1 MPALRITGILLVA
14 CLLSPGLAAANE
26 ERTVKLPQTMQAAA
40 IDRAGGP
47 EVVTLHT
54 LPVPKPRADEV
65 LIAVNTAGVAIWD
78 VGLRRHPQ
86 SIKHSAFPLVLGTDG
101 AGLVAA
107 VGAKV
112 QGFKVGDQV
121 YSYSWDNPNGGF
133 YAEYV
138 AVPAE
143 RVGPVPKGLS
153 LREAGAIATTGLTAI
168 QGIDDALH
176 LKAGQTL
183 IIHGASG
190 GVGSLALQFAKL
202 RGVKVLATAS
212 GEDGLAFVKRLGADA
227 VVDGR
232 HGDIAA
238 AAHQLAPAGVD
249 TVLAFAGGD
258 TLERCID
265 ALRPGG
271 HVAFPYGV
279 EPEPKARDGVAAII
293 RYNAIPG
300 VKEFERLNQ
309 AIEAAKLEV
318 PIEAEF
324 PLAAAAKAQ
333 ERVESGHILG
343 KIVLRIR

>member
-1 MPALRITGILLVA
+1 MPALRITGMLLLA

-26 ERTVKLPQTMQAAA
+26 ERPVKLPQTMQAAA

-47 EVVTLHT
+47 EVITLHT
-54 LPVPKPRADEV
+54 LPVPKPQADEV

-78 VGLRRHPQ
+78 VGLRKHPQ

-101 AGLVAA
+101 AGIVAA

-112 QGFKVGDQV
+112 QGFKVGEPV
-121 YSYSWDNPNGGF
+121 YSYSWDNPHGGF

-138 AVPAE
+138 GVPAE
-143 RVGPVPKGLS
+143 RVGHLPSGLS
-153 LREAGAIATTGLTAI
+153 LLQAGAIATTGLTAI

-176 LKAGQTL
+176 LKSGQTL

-190 GVGSLALQFAKL
+190 GVGNLALQFAKL

-227 VVDGR
+227 VVDSR

-238 AAHQLAPAGVD
+238 AAHQFAPAGVD
-249 TVLAFAGGD
+249 AVLALAGGD
-258 TLERCID
+258 TLERCLD

-271 HVAFPYGV
+271 HVAFPEGV
-279 EPEPKARDGVAAII
+279 EPEPKARDGVAVI
-293 RYNAIPG
+293 RYNAIPE
-300 VKEFERLNQ
+300 VQEFERLNH

-318 PIEAEF
+318 PIAAEF
-324 PLAAAAKAQ
+324 PLAEAAKAQ
-333 ERVESGHILG
+333 ERVEAGHILG

>member
-1 MPALRITGILLVA
+1 MPALRITGMLLLA
-14 CLLSPGLAAANE
+14 CLLSPGLAAADDGA
-26 ERTVKLPQTMQAAA
+26 VKLPHTMQAAA

-47 EVVTLHT
+47 EVITLHT
-54 LPVPKPRADEV
+54 LPVPKPQADEV

-86 SIKHSAFPLVLGTDG
+86 SIKHSHFPLVLGTDG
-101 AGLVAA
+101 AGIVAA

-112 QGFKVGDQV
+112 RGFKVGEQV
-121 YSYSWDNPNGGF
+121 YSYSWDNPHGGF

-143 RVGPVPKGLS
+143 RVGHLPSGLS
-153 LREAGAIATTGLTAI
+153 LLQAGAIATTGLTAI

-190 GVGSLALQFAKL
+190 GVGNLALQFAKL

-212 GEDGLAFVKRLGADA
+212 GEDGLALVKRLGADA
-227 VVDGR
+227 VVDSR
-232 HGDIAA
+232 HGDIAG
-238 AAHQLAPAGVD
+238 AAHQFAPAGVD
-249 TVLAFAGGD
+249 AVLALAGGD

-271 HVAFPYGV
+271 HLAFPEGV
-279 EPEPKARDGVAAII
+279 EPEPKAHEGVAII

-300 VKEFERLNQ
+300 TQEFERLNR
-309 AIEAAKLEV
+309 AIEAVKLEV
-318 PIEAEF
+318 PIAAEF
-324 PLAAAAKAQ
+324 PLAQAAQAQ
-333 ERVESGHILG
+333 ERVEAGHILG

>member
-1 MPALRITGILLVA
+1 MLVGA
-14 CLLSPGLAAANE
+14 CLLSPGLAAAND
-26 ERTVKLPQTMQAAA
+26 TAIKLPQTMQAAA

-47 EVVTLHT
+47 EVITLHT
-54 LPVPKPRADEV
+54 LPVPKPQADEV

-101 AGLVAA
+101 AGIVAA

-112 QGFKVGDQV
+112 QGFKVGEQV
-121 YSYSWDNPNGGF
+121 YSYSWDNPHGGF

-143 RVGPVPKGLS
+143 RVGLVPGNLT
-153 LREAGAIATTGLTAI
+153 LRQAGAIATTGLTAI
-168 QGIDDALH
+168 QGVDDALH
-176 LKAGQTL
+176 LKAGDTL

-202 RGVKVLATAS
+202 RGVKVLATAT
-212 GEDGLAFVKRLGADA
+212 GEDGLAFVKGLGADA
-227 VVDGR
+227 AVDGR

-238 AAHQLAPAGVD
+238 AAHALAPAGVD
-249 TVLAFAGGD
+249 AVLALAGGE

-271 HVAFPYGV
+271 QVAFPYGV
-279 EPEPKARDGVAAII
+279 EPEPKARTGVPII

-300 VKEFERLNQ
+300 VQEFERLNR
-309 AIEAAKLEV
+309 AIEAVKLQV
-318 PIEAEF
+318 PIAAQF
-324 PLAAAAKAQ
+324 PLAEAAKAQ
-333 ERVESGHILG
+333 ERVEAGHILG

>member
-1 MPALRITGILLVA
+1 MLVGA
-14 CLLSPGLAAANE
+14 CLVSPGLAAAND
-26 ERTVKLPQTMQAAA
+26 TAIKLPQTMQAAA

-47 EVVTLHT
+47 EVITLHT
-54 LPVPKPRADEV
+54 LPVPKPQADEV

-101 AGLVAA
+101 AGIVAA

-112 QGFKVGDQV
+112 QGFKVGEQV
-121 YSYSWDNPNGGF
+121 YSYSWDNPHGGF

-143 RVGPVPKGLS
+143 RVGLVPGNLT
-153 LREAGAIATTGLTAI
+153 LRQAGAIATTGLTAI

-176 LKAGQTL
+176 LKAGDTL

-202 RGVKVLATAS
+202 RGVKVLATAT
-212 GEDGLAFVKRLGADA
+212 GEDGLAFVKGLGADA
-227 VVDGR
+227 AVDGR

-238 AAHQLAPAGVD
+238 AAHALAPAGVD
-249 TVLAFAGGD
+249 AVLALAGGQ

-271 HVAFPYGV
+271 QVAFPYGV
-279 EPEPKARDGVAAII
+279 EPEPKAHDGVAFI

-300 VKEFERLNQ
+300 VDEFERLNR
-309 AIEAAKLEV
+309 AIEAAKLKV

-324 PLAAAAKAQ
+324 PLAQADKAQ
-333 ERVESGHILG
+333 ERVEGGHILG

>member
-1 MPALRITGILLVA
+1 MPALRTTRMLVVA
-14 CLLSPGLAAANE
+14 CLASAGLAAAND
-26 ERTVKLPQTMQAAA
+26 TAVKLPQTMQAAA

-47 EVVTLHT
+47 EVITLHT
-54 LPVPKPRADEV
+54 LPVPKPQADEV

-101 AGLVAA
+101 AGIVAA

-112 QGFKVGDQV
+112 QGFKVGEQV
-121 YSYSWDNPNGGF
+121 YSYSWDNPHGGF

-143 RVGPVPKGLS
+143 RVGLVPGNLT
-153 LREAGAIATTGLTAI
+153 LRQAGAIATTGLTAI

-176 LKAGQTL
+176 LKAGDTL

-202 RGVKVLATAS
+202 RGVKVLATAT
-212 GEDGLAFVKRLGADA
+212 GEDGLAFVKGLGADA
-227 VVDGR
+227 AVDGR

-238 AAHQLAPAGVD
+238 AAHALAPAGVD
-249 TVLAFAGGD
+249 AVLALAGGE

-271 HVAFPYGV
+271 QVAFPYGV
-279 EPEPKARDGVAAII
+279 EPEPKARPGVPII

-300 VKEFERLNQ
+300 VKEFERLNR
-309 AIEAAKLEV
+309 AIEAVKLQV
-318 PIEAEF
+318 PIAAQF
-324 PLAAAAKAQ
+324 PLAEAAKAQ
-333 ERVESGHILG
+333 ERVEVGHILG
-343 KIVLRIR
+343 KIVLQIR

>member
-1 MPALRITGILLVA
+1 MPALRITGMLVGA
-14 CLLSPGLAAANE
+14 CLLSPELAAAND
-26 ERTVKLPQTMQAAA
+26 TAIKLPQTMQAAA

-47 EVVTLHT
+47 EVITLHT
-54 LPVPKPRADEV
+54 LPVPKPQADEV

-101 AGLVAA
+101 AGIVAA

-112 QGFKVGDQV
+112 QGFKVGEQV
-121 YSYSWDNPNGGF
+121 YSYSWDNPHGGF

-143 RVGPVPKGLS
+143 RVALVPGNLT
-153 LREAGAIATTGLTAI
+153 LRQAGAIATTGLTAI

-176 LKAGQTL
+176 LKAGDTL
-183 IIHGASG
+183 IIHGAPG
-190 GVGSLALQFAKL
+190 GVGSLALQFAKR
-202 RGVKVLATAS
+202 RGVKVLATAT
-212 GEDGLAFVKRLGADA
+212 GEDGLAFVKGLGADA
-227 VVDGR
+227 AVDGR

-238 AAHQLAPAGVD
+238 AAHALAPAGVD
-249 TVLAFAGGD
+249 AVLALAGGE

-271 HVAFPYGV
+271 QVAFPYGV
-279 EPEPKARDGVAAII
+279 EPEPKARTGVPII

-300 VKEFERLNQ
+300 VQEFERLNR
-309 AIEAAKLEV
+309 AIEAVKLQV
-318 PIEAEF
+318 PIAAEF
-324 PLAAAAKAQ
+324 PLAEAAKAQ
-333 ERVESGHILG
+333 ERVEAGHILG